1 MIGYPISSPNA
12 RASST
17 VLTVLEGGTGS
28 PNFLHNSLNFSLSSA
43 CSIEES
49 FVPSNSIFNSSKIPV
64 LAKAS
69 AMFNPTWPPRVG
81 RIASGYSCLII
92 LEIDSTVSGSM

>member
-49 FVPSNSIFNSSKIPV
+49 FVPSN
-64 LAKAS
+64 
-69 AMFNPTWPPRVG
+69 
-81 RIASGYSCLII
+81 
-92 LEIDSTVSGSM
+92 